1 VIPPALR
8 HMLVR
13 IAGTRTPGRIHL
25 TAALVGN
32 WTAGEL
38 LTFGFQRT
46 PDGGWLAPVEWR
58 TA

>member
-1 VIPPALR
+1 
-8 HMLVR
+8 MLVR

>member
-1 VIPPALR
+1 MIPPALR

-25 TAALVGN
+25 SAALVGS

-38 LTFGFQRT
+38 RTFGFERT
-46 PDGGWLAPVEWR
+46 PDGGWLAPAEWR